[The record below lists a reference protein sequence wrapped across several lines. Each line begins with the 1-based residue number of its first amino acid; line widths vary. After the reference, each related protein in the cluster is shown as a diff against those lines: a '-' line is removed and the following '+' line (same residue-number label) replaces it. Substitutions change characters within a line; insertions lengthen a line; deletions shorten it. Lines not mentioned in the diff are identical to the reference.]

1 MGEKMKK
8 LGLYIHIPFCDKI
21 CNYCDFTAFQS
32 ANSKIKEYVEA
43 LKKEIE
49 LKGNKDFLIDSIFIG
64 GGTPSFIDGEY
75 IFEILEKVRENFTV
89 LDNIEISIETN
100 PKTFDEKKL
109 EYYKSAKINRVSIGV
124 QSFNDV
130 ILKELGRNHNSKESF
145 DSIELVKKFDF
156 DLNLDLIF
164 GYQSQIIEDILYD
177 LEMVKNINPEHI
189 SYYALIIEEKTK
201 FKALQNVGKLDF
213 LDEETERK
221 MYHLIVEKL
230 EEIGL
235 NQYEV
240 SNFAKVGKESVHNKK
255 YWNCK
260 EYLGLGIS
268 AHSYLNDERFSNT
281 VNLTKYIK
289 ELQNGSIP
297 VDFREKLDMPTKKFE
312 YIIMNMRLK
321 EGFLISDYNRL
332 FESDFLEENKKA
344 VKIGLENNVVEIK
357 DDRIY
362 FTKRGFDIMDSF
374 FVNCNLKETR

>member
-1 MGEKMKK
+1 MKR
-8 LGLYIHIPFCDKI
+8 LGLYIHIPFCDRI
-21 CNYCDFTAFQS
+21 CNYCDFTAFQG

-49 LKGNKDFLIDSIFIG
+49 FKGNKNFSIDSIFIG
-64 GGTPSFIDGEY
+64 GGTPSFIDGKY
-75 IFEILEKVRENFTV
+75 IFEILEKVKENFIV

-124 QSFNDV
+124 QSFNDK
-130 ILKELGRNHNSKESF
+130 ILKELGRNHNSKEALE
-145 DSIELVKKFDF
+145 SIELVKKFGF
-156 DLNLDLIF
+156 DINLDLIF
-164 GYQSQIIEDILYD
+164 GYQSQTIEDILYD

-230 EEIGL
+230 EEMGL

-281 VNLTKYIK
+281 VNLAKYIK
-289 ELQNGSIP
+289 ELQNRNIP

-344 VKIGLENNVVEIK
+344 VENGLENKVVEIK

-362 FTKRGFDIMDSF
+362 FTKKGFDIMDSF
-374 FVNCNLKETR
+374 FVNCNL

>member
-1 MGEKMKK
+1 MKR
-8 LGLYIHIPFCDKI
+8 LGLYIHIPFCDRI
-21 CNYCDFTAFQS
+21 CNYCDFTAFQG

-49 LKGNKDFLIDSIFIG
+49 LKGNKNFLIDSIFIG
-64 GGTPSFIDGEY
+64 GGTPSFIDGKY
-75 IFEILEKVRENFTV
+75 IFEILEKVKENFIV

-124 QSFNDV
+124 QSFKDV
-130 ILKELGRNHNSKESF
+130 ILKELGRNHNSKEAF

-164 GYQSQIIEDILYD
+164 GYQSQTIEDILYD
-177 LEMVKNINPEHI
+177 LEMVKNINPDHI
-189 SYYALIIEEKTK
+189 SYYGLIIEEKTK
-201 FKALQNVGKLDF
+201 FKALQNVGKLDL

-221 MYHLIVEKL
+221 MYHLIVKKL

-281 VNLTKYIK
+281 VNLSKYIK
-289 ELQNGSIP
+289 ELYNGNIP

-344 VKIGLENNVVEIK
+344 VKIGLENNVVEIN

>member
-1 MGEKMKK
+1 MKR
-8 LGLYIHIPFCDKI
+8 LGLYIHIPFCDRI
-21 CNYCDFTAFQS
+21 CNYCDFTAFQG

-49 LKGNKDFLIDSIFIG
+49 LKGNKNFLIDSIFIG
-64 GGTPSFIDGEY
+64 GGTPSFIDGKY
-75 IFEILEKVRENFTV
+75 IFEILEKVKENFTV

-109 EYYKSAKINRVSIGV
+109 EYYKSAEINRVSIGV
-124 QSFNDV
+124 QSFNDK
-130 ILKELGRNHNSKESF
+130 ILKELGRNHNSKEALE
-145 DSIELVKKFDF
+145 SIELVKKFGF
-156 DLNLDLIF
+156 DINLDLIF
-164 GYQSQIIEDILYD
+164 GYQSQTIEDILYD

-201 FKALQNVGKLDF
+201 FKALQNAGKLDF

-230 EEIGL
+230 EEMGM

-281 VNLTKYIK
+281 VNLSKYIK
-289 ELQNGSIP
+289 ELHNGNIP

>member
-1 MGEKMKK
+1 MKK

-21 CNYCDFTAFQS
+21 CNYCDFTAFQG
-32 ANSKIKEYVEA
+32 ANSKIKEYVGA

-64 GGTPSFIDGEY
+64 GGTPSFIDGKY
-75 IFEILEKVRENFTV
+75 IFDILEKLRENFTV

-100 PKTFDEKKL
+100 PKTFDKKKL
-109 EYYKSAKINRVSIGV
+109 GYYKSAKINRVSIGV

-130 ILKELGRNHNSKESF
+130 ILRELGRNHNSKEAF
-145 DSIELVKKFDF
+145 DSIELVKNFDF
-156 DLNLDLIF
+156 DINLDLIF
-164 GYQSQIIEDILYD
+164 GYQSQTIEDILYD

-201 FKALQNVGKLDF
+201 FKALQNSGKLNF

-230 EEIGL
+230 KEIGL
-235 NQYEV
+235 KQYEV
-240 SNFAKVGKESVHNKK
+240 SNFAKIGKESVHNKK

-281 VNLTKYIK
+281 VNLSKYIK
-289 ELQNGSIP
+289 ELQNGNIP

-344 VKIGLENNVVEIK
+344 VKIGLENNVVKIK

>member
-1 MGEKMKK
+1 MKR
-8 LGLYIHIPFCDKI
+8 LGLYIHIPFCDRI
-21 CNYCDFTAFQS
+21 CNYCDFTAFQG

-49 LKGNKDFLIDSIFIG
+49 LKGNKNFLIDSIFIG
-64 GGTPSFIDGEY
+64 GGTPSFIDGKY
-75 IFEILEKVRENFTV
+75 IFEILEKVKENFIV

-124 QSFNDV
+124 QSFKDV
-130 ILKELGRNHNSKESF
+130 ILKELGRNHNSKEAF

-164 GYQSQIIEDILYD
+164 GYQSQTIEDILYD
-177 LEMVKNINPEHI
+177 LEMVKNINPDHI
-189 SYYALIIEEKTK
+189 SYYGLIIEEKTK
-201 FKALQNVGKLDF
+201 FKALQNVGKLDL

-221 MYHLIVEKL
+221 MYHLIVKKL

-281 VNLTKYIK
+281 VNLLKYIK
-289 ELQNGSIP
+289 ELYNGNIP

-344 VKIGLENNVVEIK
+344 VKIGLENNVVEIN

>member
-1 MGEKMKK
+1 MKR
-8 LGLYIHIPFCDKI
+8 LGLYIHIPFCDRI
-21 CNYCDFTAFQS
+21 CNYCDFTAFQG

-49 LKGNKDFLIDSIFIG
+49 LKGNKNFLIDSIFIG
-64 GGTPSFIDGEY
+64 GGTPSFIDGKY
-75 IFEILEKVRENFTV
+75 IFEILEKVKENFIV

-124 QSFNDV
+124 QSFKDV
-130 ILKELGRNHNSKESF
+130 ILKELGRNHNSKEAF

-164 GYQSQIIEDILYD
+164 GYQSQTIEDILYD
-177 LEMVKNINPEHI
+177 LEMVKNINPDHI
-189 SYYALIIEEKTK
+189 SYYGLIIEEKTK
-201 FKALQNVGKLDF
+201 FKALQNVGKLDL

-221 MYHLIVEKL
+221 MYHLIVKKL

-289 ELQNGSIP
+289 ELQNGNIP

-344 VKIGLENNVVEIK
+344 VKIGLENNVVEIN

>member
-1 MGEKMKK
+1 MKR
-8 LGLYIHIPFCDKI
+8 LGLYIHIPFCDRI
-21 CNYCDFTAFQS
+21 CNYCDFTAFQG

-49 LKGNKDFLIDSIFIG
+49 LKGNKNFLIDSIFIG
-64 GGTPSFIDGEY
+64 GGTPSFIDGKY
-75 IFEILEKVRENFTV
+75 IFEILEKVKENFIV

-100 PKTFDEKKL
+100 PKTFDKRKL

-130 ILKELGRNHNSKESF
+130 ILKELGRNHNSKEAF
-145 DSIELVKKFDF
+145 DSIELVKKYDF
-156 DLNLDLIF
+156 DINLDLIF
-164 GYQSQIIEDILYD
+164 GYQSQTIEDILYD

-201 FKALQNVGKLDF
+201 FKALQNAGKLDF

-221 MYHLIVEKL
+221 LYHLIVEKL
-230 EEIGL
+230 EEMGM

-281 VNLTKYIK
+281 VNLSKYIK
-289 ELQNGSIP
+289 ELQNGNIP
-297 VDFREKLDMPTKKFE
+297 IDFREKLDMPTKKFE

-374 FVNCNLKETR
+374 FVNCNLKETRW

>member
-1 MGEKMKK
+1 MKR
-8 LGLYIHIPFCDKI
+8 LGLYIHIPFCDRI
-21 CNYCDFTAFQS
+21 CNYCDFTAFQG

-49 LKGNKDFLIDSIFIG
+49 LKGNKNFLIDSIFIG
-64 GGTPSFIDGEY
+64 GGTPSFIDGKY
-75 IFEILEKVRENFTV
+75 IFEILEKVKENFTV

-109 EYYKSAKINRVSIGV
+109 EYYKSAEINRVSIGV
-124 QSFNDV
+124 QSFNDK
-130 ILKELGRNHNSKESF
+130 ILKELGRNHNSKEALE
-145 DSIELVKKFDF
+145 SIELVKKFGF
-156 DLNLDLIF
+156 DINLDLIF
-164 GYQSQIIEDILYD
+164 GYQSQTIEDILYD

-201 FKALQNVGKLDF
+201 FKALQNAGKLDF

-230 EEIGL
+230 EEMGM

-240 SNFAKVGKESVHNKK
+240 SNFAEVRKESVHNKK

-268 AHSYLNDERFSNT
+268 AHSCLNDERFSNT
-281 VNLTKYIK
+281 VNLSKYIK
-289 ELQNGSIP
+289 ELHNGNIP

>member
-1 MGEKMKK
+1 MKR
-8 LGLYIHIPFCDKI
+8 LGLYIHIPFCDRI
-21 CNYCDFTAFQS
+21 CNYCDFTAFQG

-49 LKGNKDFLIDSIFIG
+49 LKGNKNFLIDSIFIG
-64 GGTPSFIDGEY
+64 GGTPSFIDGKY
-75 IFEILEKVRENFTV
+75 IFEILEKVKENFIV

-124 QSFNDV
+124 QSFKDV
-130 ILKELGRNHNSKESF
+130 ILKELGRNHNSKEAF

-164 GYQSQIIEDILYD
+164 GYQSQTIEDILYD
-177 LEMVKNINPEHI
+177 LEMVKNINPDHI
-189 SYYALIIEEKTK
+189 SYYGLIIEEKTK
-201 FKALQNVGKLDF
+201 FKALQNVGKLDL
-213 LDEETERK
+213 LDEEIERK

-230 EEIGL
+230 EEMGMD
-235 NQYEV
+235 QYEV
-240 SNFAKVGKESVHNKK
+240 SNFAKVRKESVHNKK

-289 ELQNGSIP
+289 ELQNGNIP

>member
-1 MGEKMKK
+1 MKR
-8 LGLYIHIPFCDKI
+8 LGLYIHIPFCDRI
-21 CNYCDFTAFQS
+21 CNYCDFTAFQG

-49 LKGNKDFLIDSIFIG
+49 LKGNKNFLIDSIFIG
-64 GGTPSFIDGEY
+64 GGTPSFIDGKY
-75 IFEILEKVRENFTV
+75 IFEILEKVKENFIV

-124 QSFNDV
+124 QSFKDV
-130 ILKELGRNHNSKESF
+130 ILKELGRNHNSKEAF

-164 GYQSQIIEDILYD
+164 GYQSQTIEDILYD
-177 LEMVKNINPEHI
+177 LEMVKNINPDHI
-189 SYYALIIEEKTK
+189 SYYGLIIEEKTK
-201 FKALQNVGKLDF
+201 FKALQNVGKLDL

-230 EEIGL
+230 EEMGM

-281 VNLTKYIK
+281 VNLSKYIK
-289 ELQNGSIP
+289 ELYNGNIP

-344 VKIGLENNVVEIK
+344 VKIGLENNVVEIN

>member
-1 MGEKMKK
+1 MKR
-8 LGLYIHIPFCDKI
+8 LGLYIHIPFCDRI
-21 CNYCDFTAFQS
+21 CNYCDFTAFQG

-49 LKGNKDFLIDSIFIG
+49 LKGNKNFLIDSIFIG
-64 GGTPSFIDGEY
+64 GGTPSFIDGKY
-75 IFEILEKVRENFTV
+75 IFEILEKVKENFTV

-100 PKTFDEKKL
+100 PKTFDKRKL
-109 EYYKSAKINRVSIGV
+109 EYYKSAEINRVSIGV

-130 ILKELGRNHNSKESF
+130 ILKELGRNHNSKEVF

-156 DLNLDLIF
+156 DINLDLIF
-164 GYQSQIIEDILYD
+164 GYQSQTIEDILYD

-201 FKALQNVGKLDF
+201 FKALQNAGKLDF

-230 EEIGL
+230 EEMGM

-281 VNLTKYIK
+281 VNLSKYIK
-289 ELQNGSIP
+289 ELHNGNIP

-344 VKIGLENNVVEIK
+344 VKIGLENNVVEIN

-362 FTKRGFDIMDSF
+362 FTKSGFDIMDSF

>member
-1 MGEKMKK
+1 MKR
-8 LGLYIHIPFCDKI
+8 LGLYIHIPFCDRI
-21 CNYCDFTAFQS
+21 CNYCDFIAFQG

-49 LKGNKDFLIDSIFIG
+49 LKGNKNFLIDSIFIG
-64 GGTPSFIDGEY
+64 GGTPSFIDGKY
-75 IFEILEKVRENFTV
+75 IFEILEKVKENFTV

-109 EYYKSAKINRVSIGV
+109 EYYKSTKINRVSIGV
-124 QSFNDV
+124 QSFNDK
-130 ILKELGRNHNSKESF
+130 ILKELGRNHNSKEALE
-145 DSIELVKKFDF
+145 SIELVKKFDF
-156 DLNLDLIF
+156 DINLDLIF
-164 GYQSQIIEDILYD
+164 GYQSQIIEDVLYD
-177 LEMVKNINPEHI
+177 FEMVKNINPEHI

-201 FKALQNVGKLDF
+201 FKALQNAGKLDF

-230 EEIGL
+230 EEMGM

-281 VNLTKYIK
+281 VNLSKYIK
-289 ELQNGSIP
+289 ELQSGNVPIE
-297 VDFREKLDMPTKKFE
+297 FREKLDMPTKKFE

>member
-1 MGEKMKK
+1 MKR
-8 LGLYIHIPFCDKI
+8 LGLYIHIPFCDRI
-21 CNYCDFTAFQS
+21 CNYCDFTAFQG

-49 LKGNKDFLIDSIFIG
+49 LKGNKNFLIDSIFIG
-64 GGTPSFIDGEY
+64 GGTPSFIDGKY
-75 IFEILEKVRENFTV
+75 IFEILEKVKENFIV

-124 QSFNDV
+124 QSFKDV
-130 ILKELGRNHNSKESF
+130 ILKELGRNHNSKEAF

-164 GYQSQIIEDILYD
+164 GYQSQTIEDILYD
-177 LEMVKNINPEHI
+177 LEMVKNINPDHI
-189 SYYALIIEEKTK
+189 SYYGLIIEEKTK
-201 FKALQNVGKLDF
+201 FKALQNVGKLDL

-221 MYHLIVEKL
+221 MYHLIVKKL

-289 ELQNGSIP
+289 ELQNGNIP

-344 VKIGLENNVVEIK
+344 VEIGLENNVVEIN

>member
-1 MGEKMKK
+1 MKR
-8 LGLYIHIPFCDKI
+8 LGLYIHIPFCDRI
-21 CNYCDFTAFQS
+21 CNYCDFTAFQG
-32 ANSKIKEYVEA
+32 ANSKTKEYIEA

-49 LKGNKDFLIDSIFIG
+49 LKGNKNFLIDSIFIG
-64 GGTPSFIDGEY
+64 GGTPSFIDGKY
-75 IFEILEKVRENFTV
+75 IFEILEKVKENFTV

-100 PKTFDEKKL
+100 PKTFDKKKL

-130 ILKELGRNHNSKESF
+130 ILKELGRNHNSKEAF

-156 DLNLDLIF
+156 DINLDLIF
-164 GYQSQIIEDILYD
+164 GYQGQIIEDVLYD
-177 LEMVKNINPEHI
+177 LEIVKNINPEHV

-201 FKALQNVGKLDF
+201 FKALQNAGKLDF

-230 EEIGL
+230 EEMGL

-255 YWNCK
+255 YWNCQ

-281 VNLTKYIK
+281 VNLSKYIK
-289 ELQNGSIP
+289 ELQNGNIP

>member
-1 MGEKMKK
+1 MKR
-8 LGLYIHIPFCDKI
+8 LGLYIHIPFCDRI
-21 CNYCDFTAFQS
+21 CNYCDFIAFQG

-49 LKGNKDFLIDSIFIG
+49 LKGNKNFLIDSIFIG
-64 GGTPSFIDGEY
+64 GGTPSFIDGKY
-75 IFEILEKVRENFTV
+75 IFEILEKVKENFIV

-100 PKTFDEKKL
+100 PKTFDKRKL

-130 ILKELGRNHNSKESF
+130 ILKELGRNHNSKEAF

-156 DLNLDLIF
+156 DINLDLIF
-164 GYQSQIIEDILYD
+164 GYQSQTIEDILYD

-201 FKALQNVGKLDF
+201 FKALQNAGKLDF

-230 EEIGL
+230 EEMGM

-268 AHSYLNDERFSNT
+268 AHSCLNDERFSNT
-281 VNLTKYIK
+281 VNLSKYIK
-289 ELQNGSIP
+289 ELHNGNIP

>member
-1 MGEKMKK
+1 MKR
-8 LGLYIHIPFCDKI
+8 LGLYIHIPFCDRI
-21 CNYCDFTAFQS
+21 CNYCDFTAFQG

-130 ILKELGRNHNSKESF
+130 ILKELGRNHNSKEAF

-156 DLNLDLIF
+156 DINLDLIF
-164 GYQSQIIEDILYD
+164 GYQSQIIEDVLYD
-177 LEMVKNINPEHI
+177 LEMVKNINPDHI
-189 SYYALIIEEKTK
+189 SYYGLIIEEKTK
-201 FKALQNVGKLDF
+201 FKALQNVGKLDL

-221 MYHLIVEKL
+221 MYHLIVKKL

-281 VNLTKYIK
+281 VNLSKYIK
-289 ELQNGSIP
+289 ELYNGNIP

>member
-1 MGEKMKK
+1 MKR
-8 LGLYIHIPFCDKI
+8 LGLYIHIPFCDRI
-21 CNYCDFTAFQS
+21 CNYCDFTAFQG
-32 ANSKIKEYVEA
+32 ANSKIKEYIEA

-49 LKGNKDFLIDSIFIG
+49 LKGNKNFLIDSIFIG
-64 GGTPSFIDGEY
+64 GGTPSFIDGKY
-75 IFEILEKVRENFTV
+75 IFEIVEKVKENFIV

-124 QSFNDV
+124 QSFKDV
-130 ILKELGRNHNSKESF
+130 ILKELGRNHNSKEAF

-164 GYQSQIIEDILYD
+164 GYQSQTIEDILYD
-177 LEMVKNINPEHI
+177 LEMVKNINPDHI

-201 FKALQNVGKLDF
+201 FKALQNSGKLDF

-230 EEIGL
+230 EEIVL

-281 VNLTKYIK
+281 VNLSKYIK
-289 ELQNGSIP
+289 ELQNGNIP

-344 VKIGLENNVVEIK
+344 VKIGLENNVVEIN

>member
-1 MGEKMKK
+1 MKR
-8 LGLYIHIPFCDKI
+8 LGLYIHIPFCDRI
-21 CNYCDFTAFQS
+21 CNYCDFTAFQG

-49 LKGNKDFLIDSIFIG
+49 LKGNKNFLIDSIFIG
-64 GGTPSFIDGEY
+64 GGTPSFIDGKY
-75 IFEILEKVRENFTV
+75 IFEILEKVKENFIV

-124 QSFNDV
+124 QSFKDV
-130 ILKELGRNHNSKESF
+130 ILKELGRNHNSKEAF

-164 GYQSQIIEDILYD
+164 GYQSQTIEDILYD
-177 LEMVKNINPEHI
+177 LEMVKNINPDHI
-189 SYYALIIEEKTK
+189 SYYSLIIEEKTK
-201 FKALQNVGKLDF
+201 FKALQNAGKLDF

-281 VNLTKYIK
+281 VNLSKYIK
-289 ELQNGSIP
+289 ELQNENIP

-332 FESDFLEENKKA
+332 FESDFFEENKKA

>member
-1 MGEKMKK
+1 MKR
-8 LGLYIHIPFCDKI
+8 LGLYIHIPFCDRI
-21 CNYCDFTAFQS
+21 CNYCDFTAFQG

-64 GGTPSFIDGEY
+64 GGTPSFIDGKY
-75 IFEILEKVRENFTV
+75 IFEILEKVKENFTV

-100 PKTFDEKKL
+100 PKTFDKKKL

-130 ILKELGRNHNSKESF
+130 ILKELGRNHNSKEAF

-156 DLNLDLIF
+156 DINLDLIF
-164 GYQSQIIEDILYD
+164 GYQSQTIEDILYD
-177 LEMVKNINPEHI
+177 LEIVKNINPEHI

-255 YWNCK
+255 YWNCQ

-268 AHSYLNDERFSNT
+268 AHSYLNDERFSNA
-281 VNLTKYIK
+281 VNLSKYIK
-289 ELQNGSIP
+289 ELQNGNIP

>member
-1 MGEKMKK
+1 MKR
-8 LGLYIHIPFCDKI
+8 LGLYIHIPFCDRI
-21 CNYCDFTAFQS
+21 CNYCDFTAFQG
-32 ANSKIKEYVEA
+32 AKSKIKEYIEV

-49 LKGNKDFLIDSIFIG
+49 LKGNKNFLIDSIFIG
-64 GGTPSFIDGEY
+64 GGTPSFIDGKY
-75 IFEILEKVRENFTV
+75 IFEILEKVKKNFIV

-100 PKTFDEKKL
+100 PKTFDKKKL

-124 QSFNDV
+124 QSFNDK
-130 ILKELGRNHNSKESF
+130 ILKELGRNHNSKEALE
-145 DSIELVKKFDF
+145 SIELVKKFDF
-156 DLNLDLIF
+156 DINLDLIF
-164 GYQSQIIEDILYD
+164 GYQSQTIDDILYD
-177 LEMVKNINPEHI
+177 LEIVKNINPEHI

-201 FKALQNVGKLDF
+201 FKALQNAGKLDF

-230 EEIGL
+230 EEMGL

-240 SNFAKVGKESVHNKK
+240 SNFTKVGKESVHNKK
-255 YWNCK
+255 YWNCQ

-281 VNLTKYIK
+281 VNLSKYIK

>member
-1 MGEKMKK
+1 MKR
-8 LGLYIHIPFCDKI
+8 LGLYIHIPFCDRI
-21 CNYCDFTAFQS
+21 CNYCDFTAFQG

-49 LKGNKDFLIDSIFIG
+49 LKGNKNFLIDSIFIG
-64 GGTPSFIDGEY
+64 GGTPSFIDGKY
-75 IFEILEKVRENFTV
+75 IFEILEKVKENFIV

-130 ILKELGRNHNSKESF
+130 ILKELGRNHNSKEAF

-164 GYQSQIIEDILYD
+164 GYQSQTIEDILYD
-177 LEMVKNINPEHI
+177 LEMVKNINPDHI
-189 SYYALIIEEKTK
+189 SYYGLIIEEKTK
-201 FKALQNVGKLDF
+201 FKALQNVGKLDL

-221 MYHLIVEKL
+221 MYHLIVKKL

-289 ELQNGSIP
+289 ELQNGNIP

>member
-1 MGEKMKK
+1 MKR
-8 LGLYIHIPFCDKI
+8 LGLYIHIPFCDRI
-21 CNYCDFTAFQS
+21 CNYCDFTAFQG

-49 LKGNKDFLIDSIFIG
+49 LKGNKNFLIDSIFIG
-64 GGTPSFIDGEY
+64 GGTPSFIDGKY
-75 IFEILEKVRENFTV
+75 IFEILEKVKENFIV

-130 ILKELGRNHNSKESF
+130 ILKELGRNHNSKEAF

-164 GYQSQIIEDILYD
+164 GYQSQTIEDILYD
-177 LEMVKNINPEHI
+177 FEMVKNINPDHI
-189 SYYALIIEEKTK
+189 SYYGLIIEEKTK
-201 FKALQNVGKLDF
+201 FKALQNVGKLDL

-221 MYHLIVEKL
+221 MYHLIVKKL

-281 VNLTKYIK
+281 VNLSKYIK
-289 ELQNGSIP
+289 ELHNGNIP

>member
-1 MGEKMKK
+1 MKR
-8 LGLYIHIPFCDKI
+8 LGLYIHIPFCDII
-21 CNYCDFTAFQS
+21 CNYCDFTAFQG

-49 LKGNKDFLIDSIFIG
+49 LKGNKNFLIDSIFIG
-64 GGTPSFIDGEY
+64 GGTPSFIDGKY
-75 IFEILEKVRENFTV
+75 IFEILEKVKENFTV

-130 ILKELGRNHNSKESF
+130 ILKELGRNHNSKEAF

-156 DLNLDLIF
+156 DINLDLIF
-164 GYQSQIIEDILYD
+164 GYQSQIIEDVLYD

-201 FKALQNVGKLDF
+201 FKALQNVGKLDL

-221 MYHLIVEKL
+221 MYHLIVKKL

-281 VNLTKYIK
+281 VNLSKYIK
-289 ELQNGSIP
+289 ELYNGNIP

-344 VKIGLENNVVEIK
+344 VKIGLENKVVEIK

-362 FTKRGFDIMDSF
+362 FTKKGFDIMDSF
-374 FVNCNLKETR
+374 FVNCNL

>member
-1 MGEKMKK
+1 MKR
-8 LGLYIHIPFCDKI
+8 LGLYIHIPFCDRI
-21 CNYCDFTAFQS
+21 CNYCDFTAFQG

-49 LKGNKDFLIDSIFIG
+49 LKGNKNFLIDSIFIG
-64 GGTPSFIDGEY
+64 GGTPSFIDGKY
-75 IFEILEKVRENFTV
+75 IFEILEKVKENFIV

-124 QSFNDV
+124 QSFKDV
-130 ILKELGRNHNSKESF
+130 ILKELGRNHNSKEAF

-164 GYQSQIIEDILYD
+164 GYQSQTIEDILYD
-177 LEMVKNINPEHI
+177 LEMVKNINPDHI
-189 SYYALIIEEKTK
+189 SYYSLIIEEKTK
-201 FKALQNVGKLDF
+201 FKALQNAGKLDF

-281 VNLTKYIK
+281 VNLSKYIK
-289 ELQNGSIP
+289 ELQNENIP
-297 VDFREKLDMPTKKFE
+297 VDFREKLDIPTKKFE

-321 EGFLISDYNRL
+321 DGFLISDYNRL

>member
-1 MGEKMKK
+1 MKR
-8 LGLYIHIPFCDKI
+8 LGLYIHIPFCDRI
-21 CNYCDFTAFQS
+21 CNYCDFIAFQG

-49 LKGNKDFLIDSIFIG
+49 LKGNKNFLIDSIFIG
-64 GGTPSFIDGEY
+64 GGTPSFIDGKY
-75 IFEILEKVRENFTV
+75 IFEILEKVKENFTV

-109 EYYKSAKINRVSIGV
+109 EYYKSTKINRLSIGV
-124 QSFNDV
+124 QSFNDK
-130 ILKELGRNHNSKESF
+130 ILKELGRNHNSKETLE
-145 DSIELVKKFDF
+145 SIELVKKFDF
-156 DLNLDLIF
+156 DINLDLIF
-164 GYQSQIIEDILYD
+164 GYQSQIIEDVLYD
-177 LEMVKNINPEHI
+177 FEMVKNINPEHI

-201 FKALQNVGKLDF
+201 FKALQNAGKLDF

-230 EEIGL
+230 EEMGM

-281 VNLTKYIK
+281 VNLAKYIK
-289 ELQNGSIP
+289 ELQSGNVPIE
-297 VDFREKLDMPTKKFE
+297 FREKLDMPTKKFE

>member
-1 MGEKMKK
+1 MKR
-8 LGLYIHIPFCDKI
+8 LGLYIHIPFCDRI
-21 CNYCDFTAFQS
+21 CNYCDFTAFQG

-49 LKGNKDFLIDSIFIG
+49 LKGNKNFLIDSIFIG
-64 GGTPSFIDGEY
+64 GGTPSFIDGKY
-75 IFEILEKVRENFTV
+75 IFEILEKVKENFTV

-109 EYYKSAKINRVSIGV
+109 EYYKSSEINRVSIGV
-124 QSFNDV
+124 QSFNDK
-130 ILKELGRNHNSKESF
+130 ILKELGRNHNSKEALE
-145 DSIELVKKFDF
+145 SIELVKKFGF
-156 DLNLDLIF
+156 DINLDLIF
-164 GYQSQIIEDILYD
+164 GYQSQTIEDILYD
-177 LEMVKNINPEHI
+177 LEMVKNINPDHI

-201 FKALQNVGKLDF
+201 FKALQNSGKLDF

-230 EEIGL
+230 EEIVL

-281 VNLTKYIK
+281 VNLSKYIK
-289 ELQNGSIP
+289 ELQNGNIP

-321 EGFLISDYNRL
+321 EGFLISYYNRL
-332 FESDFLEENKKA
+332 FESNFLEENKKA
-344 VKIGLENNVVEIK
+344 VKIGLENDVVEIK

>member
-1 MGEKMKK
+1 MKR
-8 LGLYIHIPFCDKI
+8 LGLYIHIPFCDRI
-21 CNYCDFTAFQS
+21 CNYCDFTAFQG
-32 ANSKIKEYVEA
+32 ANSKTKEYIEV

-49 LKGNKDFLIDSIFIG
+49 LKGNKNFLIDSIFIG
-64 GGTPSFIDGEY
+64 GGTPSFIDGKC
-75 IFEILEKVRENFTV
+75 ILEILEKVKKNFTV

-109 EYYKSAKINRVSIGV
+109 EYYKKAKINRISIGV

-130 ILKELGRNHNSKESF
+130 ILKELGRNHNSKEAF

-164 GYQSQIIEDILYD
+164 GYQSQTIEEILYD
-177 LEMVKNINPEHI
+177 LEIVKNINPEHV

-201 FKALQNVGKLDF
+201 FKALQNAGKLDF

-230 EEIGL
+230 EEMGL

-281 VNLTKYIK
+281 VNLSKYIK
-289 ELQNGSIP
+289 ELQNGNIP

>member
-1 MGEKMKK
+1 MKR
-8 LGLYIHIPFCDKI
+8 LGLYIHIPFCDRI
-21 CNYCDFTAFQS
+21 CNYCDFTAFQG

-49 LKGNKDFLIDSIFIG
+49 LKGNKNFLIDSIFIG
-64 GGTPSFIDGEY
+64 GGTPSFIDGKY
-75 IFEILEKVRENFTV
+75 IFEILEKVKENFTV

-109 EYYKSAKINRVSIGV
+109 EYYKSAEINRVSIGV
-124 QSFNDV
+124 QSFNDK
-130 ILKELGRNHNSKESF
+130 ILKELGRNHNSKEALE
-145 DSIELVKKFDF
+145 SIELVKKFGF
-156 DLNLDLIF
+156 DINLDLIF
-164 GYQSQIIEDILYD
+164 GYQSQTIEDILYD

-201 FKALQNVGKLDF
+201 FKALQNAGKLNF

-230 EEIGL
+230 EEMGM

-281 VNLTKYIK
+281 VNLAKYIK
-289 ELQNGSIP
+289 ELQSGNVPIE
-297 VDFREKLDMPTKKFE
+297 FREKLDISTKKFE

-321 EGFLISDYNRL
+321 EGFLISDYNCI
-332 FESDFLEENKKA
+332 FKSDFLEENKKA
-344 VKIGLENNVVEIK
+344 VESGLENKVVEIK

-362 FTKRGFDIMDSF
+362 FTKKGFDIMDSF
-374 FVNCNLKETR
+374 FVNCNL

>member
-1 MGEKMKK
+1 MKR
-8 LGLYIHIPFCDKI
+8 LGLYIHIPFCDRI
-21 CNYCDFTAFQS
+21 CNYCDFTAFQG

-49 LKGNKDFLIDSIFIG
+49 LKGNKNFLIDSIFIG
-64 GGTPSFIDGEY
+64 GGTPSFIDGKY
-75 IFEILEKVRENFTV
+75 IFEILEKVKENFTV

-100 PKTFDEKKL
+100 PKTFDKKKL
-109 EYYKSAKINRVSIGV
+109 EYYKSVKINRVSIGV

-130 ILKELGRNHNSKESF
+130 ILKELGRNHNSKEAF

-156 DLNLDLIF
+156 DINLDLIF
-164 GYQSQIIEDILYD
+164 GYQSQTIEDILYD

-201 FKALQNVGKLDF
+201 FKALQNAGKLDF

-230 EEIGL
+230 EEMGL

-281 VNLTKYIK
+281 VNLSKYIK

>member
-1 MGEKMKK
+1 MKR
-8 LGLYIHIPFCDKI
+8 LGLYIHIPFCDRI
-21 CNYCDFTAFQS
+21 CNYCDFTAFQG

-49 LKGNKDFLIDSIFIG
+49 LKGNKNFLIDSIFIG
-64 GGTPSFIDGEY
+64 GGTPSFIDGKY
-75 IFEILEKVRENFTV
+75 IFEILEKVKENFIV

-124 QSFNDV
+124 QSFKDV
-130 ILKELGRNHNSKESF
+130 ILKELGRNHNSKEAF

-164 GYQSQIIEDILYD
+164 GYQSQTIEDILYD
-177 LEMVKNINPEHI
+177 LEMVKNINPDHI
-189 SYYALIIEEKTK
+189 SYYGLIIEEKTK
-201 FKALQNVGKLDF
+201 FKALQNVGKLDL

-221 MYHLIVEKL
+221 MYHLIVKKL

-240 SNFAKVGKESVHNKK
+240 SNFAKVRKESVHNKK

-289 ELQNGSIP
+289 ELQNGNIP

>member
-1 MGEKMKK
+1 MKR
-8 LGLYIHIPFCDKI
+8 LGLYIHIPFCDRI
-21 CNYCDFTAFQS
+21 CNYCDFTAFQG

-49 LKGNKDFLIDSIFIG
+49 LKGNKNFLIDSIFIG
-64 GGTPSFIDGEY
+64 GGTPSFIDGKY
-75 IFEILEKVRENFTV
+75 IFEILEKVKENFTV

-109 EYYKSAKINRVSIGV
+109 EYYKSAEINRVSIGV
-124 QSFNDV
+124 QSFNDK
-130 ILKELGRNHNSKESF
+130 ILKELGRNHNSKEVLE
-145 DSIELVKKFDF
+145 SIELVKKFGF
-156 DLNLDLIF
+156 YINLDLIF
-164 GYQSQIIEDILYD
+164 GYQSQTIEDILYD

-201 FKALQNVGKLDF
+201 FKALQNAGKLDF

-230 EEIGL
+230 EEMGM

-281 VNLTKYIK
+281 VNLSKYIK
-289 ELQNGSIP
+289 ELYNGNIP

-344 VKIGLENNVVEIK
+344 VKIGLENNVVEIN

>member
-1 MGEKMKK
+1 MKR
-8 LGLYIHIPFCDKI
+8 LGLYIHIPFCDRI
-21 CNYCDFTAFQS
+21 CNYCDFTAFQG

-49 LKGNKDFLIDSIFIG
+49 LKGNKNFLIDSIFIG
-64 GGTPSFIDGEY
+64 GGTPSFIDGKY
-75 IFEILEKVRENFTV
+75 IFEILEKVKENFTV

-109 EYYKSAKINRVSIGV
+109 EYYKSAEINRVSIGV
-124 QSFNDV
+124 QSFNDK
-130 ILKELGRNHNSKESF
+130 ILKELGRNHNSKEALE
-145 DSIELVKKFDF
+145 SIELVKKFGF
-156 DLNLDLIF
+156 DINLDLIF
-164 GYQSQIIEDILYD
+164 GYQSQTIEDILYD

-201 FKALQNVGKLDF
+201 FKALQNAGKLDF

-230 EEIGL
+230 EEMGM

-268 AHSYLNDERFSNT
+268 AHSCLNDERFSNT
-281 VNLTKYIK
+281 VNLSKYIK
-289 ELQNGSIP
+289 ELHNGNIP

-344 VKIGLENNVVEIK
+344 VKIGLENNVVEIN

>member
-1 MGEKMKK
+1 MKR
-8 LGLYIHIPFCDKI
+8 LGLYIHIPFCDRI
-21 CNYCDFTAFQS
+21 CNYCDFTAFQG

-49 LKGNKDFLIDSIFIG
+49 LKGNKNFLIDSIFIG
-64 GGTPSFIDGEY
+64 GGTPSFIDGKY
-75 IFEILEKVRENFTV
+75 IFEILEKVKENFMV

-100 PKTFDEKKL
+100 PKTFDKRKL

-130 ILKELGRNHNSKESF
+130 ILKELGRNHNSKEAF

-156 DLNLDLIF
+156 DINLDLIF
-164 GYQSQIIEDILYD
+164 GYQSQTIEDILYD
-177 LEMVKNINPEHI
+177 LEMVKNINPDHI

-201 FKALQNVGKLDF
+201 FKALQNSGKLDF

-230 EEIGL
+230 EEIVL

-281 VNLTKYIK
+281 VNLSKYIK
-289 ELQNGSIP
+289 ELQNGNIP

-321 EGFLISDYNRL
+321 EGFLISDYNSI
-332 FESDFLEENKKA
+332 FKSDFLYENKKA
-344 VKIGLENNVVEIK
+344 VESGLENKVVEIK

>member
-1 MGEKMKK
+1 MKR
-8 LGLYIHIPFCDKI
+8 LGLYIHIPFCDRI
-21 CNYCDFTAFQS
+21 CNYCDFTAFQG

-49 LKGNKDFLIDSIFIG
+49 FEGNKNFLIDSIFIG
-64 GGTPSFIDGEY
+64 GGTPSFIDGKY
-75 IFEILEKVRENFTV
+75 IFEILEKVKGNFTV

-124 QSFNDV
+124 QSFNDK
-130 ILKELGRNHNSKESF
+130 ILKELGRNHNSKEALE
-145 DSIELVKKFDF
+145 SIELVKKFGF
-156 DLNLDLIF
+156 DINLDLIF
-164 GYQSQIIEDILYD
+164 GYQSQTIEDILYD

-201 FKALQNVGKLDF
+201 FKALQNVGKLNF

-230 EEIGL
+230 EEMGM

-281 VNLTKYIK
+281 VNLAKYIK
-289 ELQNGSIP
+289 ELQNGNIP

-312 YIIMNMRLK
+312 HIIMNMRLK

-362 FTKRGFDIMDSF
+362 FTKKGFDIMDSF